1 MPIRKPLP
9 ASPTKARPMKQTK
22 LVALLFILCNF
33 VVSLAQTADDPGQW
47 ISLFNGENLDNWKV
61 KFTGQPL
68 GVNYRNTFRVV
79 DGILSVSYD
88 AWNDFDSEF
97 GHLFYDQVFS
107 HYLLRV
113 EYRFVG
119 DQVVGGPAWAYRNNG
134 LMLHSQAPASM
145 TLDQEFPVSIE
156 AQLLGG
162 NGVDQRTTANV
173 CSPGT
178 HWLRDDGL
186 ITTHCINS
194 TSDTYHGDQW
204 VTVEFEVRGN
214 ESIIHRIDDV
224 IVFEIHA
231 PQLDES
237 DPDAQRLIQQGADI
251 LLKEGYVALQ
261 AESHPTE
268 FRKIELLPI
277 PP

>member
-9 ASPTKARPMKQTK
+9 ASPTKARPMKRTK

-33 VVSLAQTADDPGQW
+33 VVSLAQTDDDPGQW

-88 AWNDFDSEF
+88 AWNNFDSEF

-178 HWLRDDGL
+178 HWLRGDEL
-186 ITTHCINS
+186 IRTHCINS
-194 TSDTYHGDQW
+194 TSDTYHGNQW

-231 PQLDES
+231 PQLDQS

>member
-1 MPIRKPLP
+1 MNKTKIV
-9 ASPTKARPMKQTK
+9 AS
-22 LVALLFILCNF
+22 LFVCC
-33 VVSLAQTADDPGQW
+33 SLISSFAGAADDPRQW
-47 ISLFNGENLDNWKV
+47 ISLFNGDNLDGWKV
-61 KFTGQPL
+61 KFTGQAL

-79 DGILSVSYD
+79 DGLLKVSYD
-88 AWNDFDSEF
+88 DWNDFDGEF
-97 GHLFYDQVFS
+97 GHLFYDRVFS

-119 DQVVGGPAWAYRNNG
+119 DQVVDGPAWAYRNNG

-145 TLDQEFPVSIE
+145 TLEQEFPVSIE

-162 NGVDQRTTANV
+162 NGVDERTTANV

-178 HWLRDDGL
+178 HWLRGDEL

-204 VTVEFEVRGN
+204 VTVEFEVQGN
-214 ESIIHRIDDV
+214 KSIIHRIDGKT
-224 IVFEIHA
+224 VFELHS
-231 PQLDES
+231 PQLDEN
-237 DPDAQRLIQQGADI
+237 DADAGRLIQQGADI
-251 LLKEGYVALQ
+251 FLKEGYMALQ

-268 FRKIELLPI
+268 FRKIELLPL
-277 PP
+277 PYQ